1 MARITK
7 AKTTGIR
14 QLNVTMPELR
24 TLTIALALLD
34 VLDLEQEIEEQK
46 LTRKDVIFDPLP
58 LFNVLTK
65 ETGLYP
71 FSDVAKSKQGIK
83 VD

>member
-46 LTRKDVIFDPLP
+46 NLLR
-58 LFNVLTK
+58 
-65 ETGLYP
+65 
-71 FSDVAKSKQGIK
+71 
-83 VD
+83 